1 MIEIWAA
8 VLGASVSVMAM
19 GASGFSRRNTEG
31 REAVIRLT
39 EAVNTVA
46 ARLDELHVDLK
57 ADRRETFTRLNDVE
71 QRLAKL
77 EARL

>member
-1 MIEIWAA
+1 
-8 VLGASVSVMAM
+8 M
-19 GASGFSRRNTEG
+19 GAMGFSRRNDQS

-71 QRLAKL
+71 QRVAKL
-77 EARL
+77 EARF

>member
-1 MIEIWAA
+1 
-8 VLGASVSVMAM
+8 M
-19 GASGFSRRNTEG
+19 GAAGFTRRNNEG

-46 ARLDELHVDLK
+46 ARLDEVHLDLK
-57 ADRRETFTRLNDVE
+57 TDRREMFTRLNDVE
-71 QRLAKL
+71 QRVAKL

>member
-1 MIEIWAA
+1 MIEVFAA
-8 VLGASVSVMAM
+8 ITGASISVAAMAM
-19 GASGFSRRNTEG
+19 GGVNKRNTEG

-57 ADRRETFTRLNDVE
+57 VERRETFQRLNSCE
-71 QRLAKL
+71 QRLAML
-77 EARL
+77 EAKL

>member
-1 MIEIWAA
+1 MIEVWAA
-8 VLGASVSVMAM
+8 VAGACITV
-19 GASGFSRRNTEG
+19 ASMSAAGFTRRTAES

-39 EAVNTVA
+39 SAEESVA

-71 QRLAKL
+71 QRIAKL

>member
-1 MIEIWAA
+1 MSAA
-8 VLGASVSVMAM
+8 
-19 GASGFSRRNTEG
+19 GFTRRSSEG

-71 QRLAKL
+71 QRVAKL